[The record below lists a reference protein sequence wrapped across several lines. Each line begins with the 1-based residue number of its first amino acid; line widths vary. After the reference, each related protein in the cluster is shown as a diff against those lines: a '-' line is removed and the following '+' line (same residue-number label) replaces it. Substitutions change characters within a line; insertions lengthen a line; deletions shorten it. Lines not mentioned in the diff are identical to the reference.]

1 MVMLEVCRHELPGL
15 RHLVYASSSSVY
27 GGNTKIP
34 FSVEDPVDKP
44 VSLYAATKRADELMS
59 HCYSH
64 LYRMPATGLRFFTV
78 YGPWGRPDMAAYLFA
93 DAILHGRPIT
103 LNNHGGME
111 RDFTYIDD
119 IVAGV
124 IAALDRPPEGPDAP
138 HAIYNLGNHRPVA
151 LRRFVEI
158 LEDALGVKAE
168 IELAP
173 LPPGDFVATYADIEA
188 SQRDLGF
195 EPQTP
200 IEEGLPR
207 FVDWYRAY
215 HKINSSR

>member
-1 MVMLEVCRHELPGL
+1 
-15 RHLVYASSSSVY
+15 
-27 GGNTKIP
+27 
-34 FSVEDPVDKP
+34 
-44 VSLYAATKRADELMS
+44 
-59 HCYSH
+59 
-64 LYRMPATGLRFFTV
+64 MPATGLRFFTV

-103 LNNHGGME
+103 LNNHGEME

-173 LPPGDFVATYADIEA
+173 LPPGDVVATYADIEA